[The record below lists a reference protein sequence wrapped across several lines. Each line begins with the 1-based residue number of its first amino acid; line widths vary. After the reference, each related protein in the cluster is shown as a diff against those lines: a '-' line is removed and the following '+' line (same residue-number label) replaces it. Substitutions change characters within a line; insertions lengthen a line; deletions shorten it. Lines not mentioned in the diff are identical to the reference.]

1 MPSTSGHVAD
11 PPRQLV
17 VEWALCGI
25 AAAASRFIP
34 VPFVDEVVKGRATRY
49 AVHRT
54 LRAHGRTY
62 DDEAVEPLYEGLDSV
77 GKSFARGVRS
87 IPRRIVLFP
96 IRKYV
101 AIFGSVR
108 GVPNDVMRV
117 VLLGRTVHRAI
128 ELGRLDGDGEPL
140 GEDAV
145 AVRAAYDDAVRNQD
159 LRLLRGA
166 LADGLSQGRSLTRAA
181 VAYAREQFG
190 KDGEKPGLR
199 PGGEVEKSAHEVAS
213 VLRRPDVVE
222 ELEQFDARI
231 DAALASRRQ

>member
-1 MPSTSGHVAD
+1 MTSTGEHVAD

-17 VEWALCGI
+17 VEWAVCGI
-25 AAAASRFIP
+25 AAAATRFIP
-34 VPFVDEVVKGRATRY
+34 VPIVDDAVKDSATRY

-62 DDEAVEPLYEGLDSV
+62 DDEAVEPLYAGLDSLT
-77 GKSFARGVRS
+77 KSVLRSVRS
-87 IPRRIVLFP
+87 VPRRIVLFP

-101 AIFGSVR
+101 AIVGSVR

-128 ELGRLDGDGEPL
+128 ECGRLDGDGTPL
-140 GEDAV
+140 LEDAV
-145 AVRAAYDDAVRNQD
+145 AVRAAYDDAIRNQD

-166 LADGLSQGRSLTRAA
+166 LADGLSQGRGLTRAA
-181 VAYAREQFG
+181 VAYARSQFG

-199 PGGEVEKSAHEVAS
+199 PGGQVQRSAEQVES
-213 VLRRPDVVE
+213 VMRRPDVVE
-222 ELEQFDARI
+222 ELEQFDARV
-231 DAALASRRQ
+231 DARLASHRQ